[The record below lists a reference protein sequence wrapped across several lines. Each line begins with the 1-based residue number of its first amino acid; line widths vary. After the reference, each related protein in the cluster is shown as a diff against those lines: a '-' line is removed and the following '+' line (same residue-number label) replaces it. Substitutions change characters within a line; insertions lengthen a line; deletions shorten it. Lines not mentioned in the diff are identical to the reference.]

1 MFGNTCLTR
10 SKINQYVYSE
20 DPCTVEENRL
30 RYNAESEG
38 INQSGKEHYANDS
51 KAMPPLSCP
60 FSLWI
65 LDRWTMFTWR
75 DTHHD
80 TF

>member
-1 MFGNTCLTR
+1 MCILRTPAQWR
-10 SKINQYVYSE
+10 KIGL
-20 DPCTVEENRL
+20 DT
-30 RYNAESEG
+30 YNAESEA

-60 FSLWI
+60 SFSLWI